1 MSNKKEH
8 YFISKIIVGLF
19 LFIIFVY
26 NIWHA
31 ESETSIK
38 LSNLFSFISSF
49 SIITTII
56 IYIKQKKDI
65 KENNSEIKKEKVIAY
80 SKIYKTERIKIRLK
94 FRKFI
99 LIRDRLKKHRDI
111 TLKIRRRKNTFTFI
125 LKYKK
130 PKKMTKRYTI
140 IFLQNDMYL
149 LNEISLKS
157 IEVDTSIHEKSNR
170 IINSYN
176 RLHTKIDNL
185 FIMYNLE
192 DNNLFEIEDIPRFVR
207 RNNFN
212 VDDIYNETFNSPTL
226 H

>member
-65 KENNSEIKKEKVIAY
+65 KENNS
-80 SKIYKTERIKIRLK
+80 
-94 FRKFI
+94 
-99 LIRDRLKKHRDI
+99 
-111 TLKIRRRKNTFTFI
+111 
-125 LKYKK
+125 
-130 PKKMTKRYTI
+130 
-140 IFLQNDMYL
+140 
-149 LNEISLKS
+149 
-157 IEVDTSIHEKSNR
+157 
-170 IINSYN
+170 
-176 RLHTKIDNL
+176 
-185 FIMYNLE
+185 
-192 DNNLFEIEDIPRFVR
+192 
-207 RNNFN
+207 
-212 VDDIYNETFNSPTL
+212 
-226 H
+226 